1 MSFSLGRTSLRPAAP
16 LEMHAHATSNLR
28 FIRETMERASTFT
41 AVPGWGGALVG
52 LVALAACGLCQLLTP
67 GLWLP
72 VWLGCGALSLTIGIL
87 AMVEKSRRR
96 GTPLDSPAAR
106 RFALGFAPPLVA
118 GAVLTAALVW
128 FGLERFVPGLC
139 LLLYGTGVMT
149 GGTFSV
155 RVVPLM
161 GLCFQALGALALF
174 APAAY
179 GNLLMGA
186 GFGLVHIV
194 FGVVIARRHGG

>member
-1 MSFSLGRTSLRPAAP
+1 MLISMSSPVGRAAP
-16 LEMHAHATSNLR
+16 LEIHAHATSNLR
-28 FIRETMERASTFT
+28 YIRETMERASTFT
-41 AVPGWGGALVG
+41 AVPGWGGALMG
-52 LVALAACGLCQLLTP
+52 LAAVAACILCEVVAPL
-67 GLWLP
+67 LWLP
-72 VWLGCGALSLTIGIL
+72 IWLGCGVLSLSIGTL
-87 AMVEKSRRR
+87 AIAEKSKRR
-96 GTPLDSPAAR
+96 GTPLDSPATR

-118 GAVLTAALVW
+118 GAVLTAVFVR
-128 FGLERFVPGLC
+128 FGLERFIPGLL
-139 LLLYGTGVMT
+139 LLLYGTGVVT

-161 GLCFQALGALALF
+161 GLCFQAVGALALF

-186 GFGLVHIV
+186 GFGVLHIA

>member
-1 MSFSLGRTSLRPAAP
+1 MSSPAGRAAP
-16 LEMHAHATSNLR
+16 IELHAHATSNLR

-41 AVPGWGGALVG
+41 AVPGWGGALMG
-52 LVALAACGLCQLLTP
+52 LAALGACILCQVVAAP
-67 GLWLP
+67 LWLP
-72 VWLGCGALSLTIGIL
+72 IWLGCGVLSVLIGTL
-87 AMVEKSRRR
+87 AIVEKCRRR
-96 GTPLDSPAAR
+96 GTALDSPGAR

-118 GAVLTAALVW
+118 GAVLTFAFVR
-128 FGLERFVPGLC
+128 FGLERFIPGLL
-139 LLLYGTGVMT
+139 LLLYGTGVVT

-161 GLCFQALGALALF
+161 GICFQILGAIALF

-194 FGVVIARRHGG
+194 FGVIIARRHGG